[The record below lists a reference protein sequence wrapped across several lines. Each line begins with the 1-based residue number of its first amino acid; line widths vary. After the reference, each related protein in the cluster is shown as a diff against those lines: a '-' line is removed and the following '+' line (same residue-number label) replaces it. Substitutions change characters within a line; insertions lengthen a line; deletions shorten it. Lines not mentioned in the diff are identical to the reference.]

1 MKVGIMQPYFL
12 PYIGYFQLMAAVDK
26 FVLLDDVNF
35 INRGWINRN
44 RIAVNGC
51 PSWLTVPLSGA
62 SQNRLIR
69 EIDIAPDDGWV
80 QKMVRAVIAAYAKA
94 PEADSIL
101 PVFES
106 WLTKATGNLADF
118 LLLTLSDTATRLGI
132 KTEILP
138 TSSIFPKNGRK
149 GQERILDIC
158 RHLGASSYINPPGG
172 RELYEPVFFSDAQV
186 DLSFLRPNLGAVHLA
201 GTPGDA
207 SLSILHI
214 LMHKRQEEVAQAAG
228 TFDLDPT

>member
-1 MKVGIMQPYFL
+1 MKIGIMQPYFL

-44 RIAVNGC
+44 RIAVNGR

-80 QKMVRAVIAAYAKA
+80 QKMHRAVFAAYAKA
-94 PEADSIL
+94 PEADSVL

-106 WLTKATGNLADF
+106 WLSKATGNLADF
-118 LLLTLSDTATRLGI
+118 LLLTLSETATRLGI
-132 KTEILP
+132 KTEMLP

-158 RHLGASSYINPPGG
+158 RELGASSYINPPGG
-172 RELYEPVFFSDAQV
+172 RDLYEPGLFSDAQME
-186 DLSFLRPNLGAVHLA
+186 LSFLRPNLGALRLS
-201 GTPGDA
+201 GPPEDA

-214 LMHKRQEEVAQAAG
+214 LMHKSHEDAAQAAH
-228 TFDLDPT
+228 TFDLDLA

>member
-1 MKVGIMQPYFL
+1 MQPYFL

-44 RIAVNGC
+44 RIAVNGQQ
-51 PSWLTVPLSGA
+51 SWLTVPLSGA

-80 QKMVRAVIAAYAKA
+80 RKMHRAVVAGYAKA
-94 PEADSIL
+94 PEADSVI
-101 PVFES
+101 PIFES
-106 WLTKATGNLADF
+106 WLSKATGNLADF
-118 LLLTLSDTATRLGI
+118 LLLTLSETATRLGI
-132 KTEILP
+132 KTEIFP
-138 TSSIFPKNGRK
+138 TSSIYPKNGRK

-158 RHLGASSYINPPGG
+158 RELGASSYINPPGG
-172 RELYEPVFFSDAQV
+172 REIYDPWLFSDAQMK
-186 DLSFLRPNLGAVHLA
+186 LSFLRPNLGALHLA
-201 GTPGDA
+201 GAPEDA

-214 LMHKRQEEVAQAAG
+214 LMHKSQKEVAQAAG
-228 TFDLDPT
+228 TFDLDPA

>member
-1 MKVGIMQPYFL
+1 MRVGIMQPYFL

-44 RIAVNGC
+44 RIAVRGQ

-80 QKMVRAVIAAYAKA
+80 LKMLRTVVAAYAKA
-94 PEADSIL
+94 PEADSVI

-106 WLTKATGNLADF
+106 WLSKAAGNLADF
-118 LLLTLSDTATRLGI
+118 LLLTLSETAARLGI

-138 TSSIFPKNGRK
+138 MSSIFSKNGHK

-172 RELYEPVFFSDAQV
+172 RELYETGLFRGARVE
-186 DLSFLRPNLGAVHLA
+186 LSFLRPNLGAVCLE
-201 GTPGDA
+201 GTPEDA

-214 LMHKRQEEVAQAAG
+214 LMHKSQKDAAQAAHS
-228 TFDLDPT
+228 FDLDLA